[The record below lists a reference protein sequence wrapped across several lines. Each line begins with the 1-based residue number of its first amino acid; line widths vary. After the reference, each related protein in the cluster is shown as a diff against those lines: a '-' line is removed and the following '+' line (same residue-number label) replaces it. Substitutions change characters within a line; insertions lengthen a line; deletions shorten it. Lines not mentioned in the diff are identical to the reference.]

1 MLGKK
6 VIGISLVL
14 TCLLF
19 GYSVTADANQT
30 RRDGKWEATFQFSN
44 TQSFDVLGVN
54 EAGDP
59 INSNIDND
67 LGWGFTFGYNINE
80 HVLVNFEWM
89 ASTPNYSVDFT
100 NENGNQTSINNKLDL
115 YHTQINGVYN
125 FSTDQFTPFVQ
136 AGFGWSYVDS
146 NIANGPPQGGCWY
159 DPWWG
164 YICNTY
170 QSTFDDT
177 RFSYNVAAGFRY
189 EIDNGLTLKAS
200 YKQLWMNLSS
210 SEDASMG
217 IIHLEIGSIF

>member
-6 VIGISLVL
+6 IMVLSLVL
-14 TCLLF
+14 TSLIF
-19 GYSVTADANQT
+19 GYSATADANQT

-44 TQSFDVLGVN
+44 TQSL
-54 EAGDP
+54 
-59 INSNIDND
+59 NIDGEGGSGLDINND

-80 HVLVNFEWM
+80 HFLVNLEWM
-89 ASTPNYSVDFT
+89 ASTPNYKATFIDDDGEAS
-100 NENGNQTSINNKLDL
+100 SISHKLDM

-136 AGFGWSYVDS
+136 AGFGWSYLDS

-164 YICNTY
+164 YICDYY
-170 QSTFDDT
+170 QSTYDDT

-189 EIDNGLTLKAS
+189 EIDNGLTVKAS
-200 YKQLWMNLSS
+200 YKQLWMDLSS

-217 IIHLEIGSIF
+217 IIHVEIGSIF